1 MSDTTT
7 TPAVPLA
14 SNALTTL
21 EMAKTMLGIA
31 PDDTDPQRD
40 AVITNLINSVS
51 AWVERMTGRNLGKQ
65 TYIQKYVASGT
76 QELVLLQW
84 PIISVEYVRDTS
96 SGNEIPADEYDFN
109 VTGNIGVLYKD
120 NGWPLRGYRGGLA
133 YDIIAPMRSLEV
145 KYTAG
150 YVLPRDATE
159 DDPSTLPADLQ
170 GVVWGVVMQEFS
182 TMQNGAQGLS
192 AFSISDVSWTFDKS
206 PRQDWLDTIG
216 YYTRL

>member
-1 MSDTTT
+1 MSGTAT
-7 TPAVPLA
+7 AVPLA
-14 SNALTTL
+14 PNALTTL
-21 EMAKTMLGIA
+21 EDMKTMLGIS
-31 PDDTDPQRD
+31 PDDVDPQRD

-51 AWVERMTGRNLGKQ
+51 AWIERMTGRQLGKK
-65 TYIQKYVASGT
+65 TYTQQYVASGT

-84 PIISVEYVRDTS
+84 PIVAVESVKDTS
-96 SGNEIPADEYDFN
+96 DGSEIPASEYDFN
-109 VTGNIGVLYKD
+109 VTGDIGVLYKD

-133 YDIIAPMRSLEV
+133 YDIVAPMRCLEV

-150 YVLPRDATE
+150 YVLPKDATE
-159 DDPSTLPADLQ
+159 DNPCTLPFDLQ
-170 GVVWGVVMQEFS
+170 GVVWGAVSQEFA

-192 AFSISDVSWTFDKS
+192 AFSISDVSWTFDKA